1 MGTKRFINTFVGSD
15 NTTFEAYNTDVTADT
30 DWATSGNTTASIIY
44 SNSLRRP
51 STQGTVSHRVNF
63 FTTPLNTSQTP
74 NVNNYEVTIDTS
86 LVGYT
91 TTTSNIGV
99 IARASDTSNNG
110 YFFRYRPN
118 TGYQLFRQTSGAS
131 TQLGTTNTTD
141 LNPTGMSFS
150 SPLRRRLRLS
160 VVGSSINC
168 YVDTYNNGTGQW
180 TIGSSALI
188 STTDTTYTTGKF
200 GLWFVS
206 ASTNTATPTDG
217 FIVNE
222 YYINDLSVA
231 ANAPTGLT
239 TSNVTPTTFDL
250 SWTAPSSF
258 GDYTLTNYVVEKTSI
273 GGSSWSTVGTPT
285 STSLTGITLDPS
297 GNDVRVR
304 AITGGDHVGTNSSTL
319 TVPNNSIPGVVSS
332 FTASNVT
339 ATTATLNWTAPSTG
353 TVTSYKVQSSDL
365 TGNDNSIVG
374 SWSAIAGSPFSAATL
389 TASVTLSAGVG
400 NAFRIIPVGSG
411 GDGASSSIK
420 IARPDQV
427 VGFGSSGVTLTTVNL
442 FWTAATANNTPV
454 TGYIVEST
462 TIGGSSWSAI
472 TGSPFT
478 GTSVTATTL
487 SGSGNDFRVR
497 ATSVI
502 GASANATTIS
512 VTPTNGTPGAP
523 TSLALRSFTP
533 ARTDSP
539 LNLSYF
545 TFTDTV
551 NNKCHLQWAAPA
563 SSGSGGAITSYLI
576 ESSANGSTGWTTVVN
591 TGNNN
596 LVAYNIPK
604 TTGTLYFRVSA
615 VNASGIGTP
624 SNVLTVAGSTSTCE
638 GTMVRQ
644 NGVWTFF
651 THPRAVS
658 YRGNTYI
665 GWVSN
670 AGIVGIT
677 KVNNTTK
684 ESTHFE
690 LEDVSTYVVQNGGAE
705 IDDHDNAAVFIRPD
719 GRITCFYGAHN
730 DPGGMRSRTTLYPE
744 DITQWSTAI
753 LSSPANTGSSPNVN
767 LPTCYS
773 NPRLLEDAGMMLYH
787 FRTGSPPNAPHAI
800 RFVNT
805 QDTPTAAASYGV
817 GLPLIQST
825 QAPWSTQRPY
835 VQSVVNGKNRVDF
848 FFTDGHPA
856 DVGTNGDGNG
866 TSLYH
871 FYVSWDKTL
880 NKARYYTSAGVEMIN
895 PSATGVQSP
904 SLPIRPKHSG
914 GSDPTL
920 VWNGVNIRSWGW
932 DIVIG
937 FDGNPCVLFTT
948 YDNGSGS
955 FGYTNQRYMFSRWNG
970 TAWTTAV
977 DITGANVV
985 PSTQTTVRGVAV
997 SAPGMGTNGV
1007 NGFTLN
1013 EPGYTGGCCF
1023 DANNPNIVYL
1033 VNTVVQNPSNNSAL
1047 SSTDPTGIR
1056 ELQEWQTNDNGL
1068 TWSKVR
1074 DITTNSLPNIINGR
1088 PYSPKN
1094 HDGKIAVVWWRGP
1107 YSGWVRCFNTNLW
1120 CAPSSESLTTPTG
1133 LAPLSGKM
1141 ALSRR
1146 GQLIPYT
1153 F

>member
-1 MGTKRFINTFVGSD
+1 MTKRFINTFVGS
-15 NTTFEAYNTDVTADT
+15 NGTTFETYNTDVTADT

-44 SNSLRRP
+44 NNTLRRP
-51 STQGTVSHRVNF
+51 SAQASVSHRVNL
-63 FTTPLNTSQTP
+63 FTTPLNISQTP
-74 NVNNYEVTIDTS
+74 NINNYEVTVDVS
-86 LVGYT
+86 LVGYAT
-91 TTTSNIGV
+91 ATSNVGV
-99 IARASDTSNNG
+99 IARASDTNNTG

-118 TGYQLFRQTSGAS
+118 TGYQLFRQTSSTS
-131 TQLGTTNTTD
+131 TQLGSTNTTD

-160 VVGSSINC
+160 VAGSSINC
-168 YVDTYNNGTGQW
+168 FVDTFNNGTGQW
-180 TIGSSALI
+180 TIGSTALI
-188 STTDTTYTTGKF
+188 SVTDTTYTSGKF

-206 ASTNTATPTDG
+206 AATNSATPADG

-222 YYINDLSVA
+222 YYINDLVTVA
-231 ANAPTGLT
+231 TAPTGLV
-239 TSNVTPTTFDL
+239 TSNITSNSFTL

-258 GDYTLTNYVVEKTSI
+258 GNFTLTNYIVEKTSI
-273 GGSSWSTVGTPT
+273 GGSSWTNVGNPIGTT
-285 STSLTGITLDPS
+285 LTGITLDPS

-304 AITGGDHVGTNSSTL
+304 ALTGDDHVGTNSATL
-319 TVPNNSIPGVVSS
+319 TVPNNSIPGAVSS
-332 FTASNVT
+332 FTATNITLST
-339 ATTATLNWTAPSTG
+339 AALNWTAPATG
-353 TVTSYKVQSSDL
+353 TVLTYKVESSDL

-374 SWSAIAGSPFSAATL
+374 SWSAIAGSPFNASTF
-389 TASVTLSAGVG
+389 TADVTLAAGIG
-400 NAFRIIPVGSG
+400 NAFRITPSGSG
-411 GDGASSSIK
+411 GDGTSTTIK
-420 IARPDQV
+420 ISRPNQV

-442 FWTAATANNTPV
+442 SWTAATANNAPV

-472 TGSPFT
+472 AGSPFT

-497 ATSVI
+497 AASII

-512 VTPTNGTPGAP
+512 VTPTTGTPGAP

-533 ARTDSP
+533 AKTDSP

-576 ESSANGSTGWTTVVN
+576 ESSVNGSTGWTTVIN
-591 TGNNN
+591 TGNTN

-604 TTGTLYFRVSA
+604 ATGTLYFRVSA
-615 VNASGIGTP
+615 INASGTGTP
-624 SNVLTVAGSTSTCE
+624 SNVLTVESSTSTCE

-651 THPRAVS
+651 THPRAVC

-690 LEDVSTYVVQNGGAE
+690 LEDVSTYVNQLGGAE
-705 IDDHDNAAVFIRPD
+705 IDDHDNAAVFIRAD
-719 GRITCFYGAHN
+719 GRITCYYGAHN
-730 DPGGMRSRTTLYPE
+730 DPGGIRSRTSIYPE
-744 DITQWSTAI
+744 DISSWSVAI
-753 LSSPANTGSSPNVN
+753 ADTPANAASSPTVN

-800 RFVNT
+800 LFANT
-805 QDTPTAAASYGV
+805 LDNPNTSASYSA

-825 QAPWSTQRPY
+825 LAPWATQRPY
-835 VQSVVNGKNRVDF
+835 VQSVVNGRNRVDF
-848 FFTDGHPA
+848 FFTDGHPG
-856 DVGTNGDGNG
+856 DSGTNGNGNG

-871 FYVSWDKTL
+871 FYVQWDKSL
-880 NKARYYTSAGVEMIN
+880 NKARYYTSAGVEIVN
-895 PSATGVQSP
+895 PSATGAQSP

-914 GSDPTL
+914 GSDPTM
-920 VWNGVNIRSWGW
+920 VWNGANIRSWGW

-955 FGYTNQRYMFSRWNG
+955 FGFTNQRYRFSRWNG

-977 DITGANVV
+977 DITGSNVV
-985 PSTQTTVRGVAV
+985 PSAQTTVRGVAV

-1007 NGFTLN
+1007 NGFTLD
-1013 EPGYTGGCCF
+1013 EPCYTGGCCF
-1023 DANNPNIVYL
+1023 DANNPNIIYL
-1033 VNTVVQNPSNNSAL
+1033 VNTVVQDPTNNSAL

-1074 DITTNSLPNIINGR
+1074 DITKNSLPNIINGR

-1094 HDGKIAVVWWRGP
+1094 HDGSVAVVWWRGP
-1107 YSGWVRCFNTNLW
+1107 YSGWVRTFNTNLW
-1120 CAPSSESLTTPTG
+1120 CAPSFTKVSNNEASLASIG
-1133 LAPLSGKM
+1133 GRFS
-1141 ALSRR
+1141 LSRT
-1146 GQLIPYT
+1146 GQV
-1153 F
+1153 FSFF

>member
-1 MGTKRFINTFVGSD
+1 MTKRFINTFVGT
-15 NTTFEAYNTDVTADT
+15 NATTFEAYNTDITADT
-30 DWATSGNTTASIIY
+30 DWATSGNTVASVIY
-44 SNSLRRP
+44 NNSLRRP

-63 FTTPLNTSQTP
+63 FTTPLNTAQTP
-74 NVNNYEVTIDTS
+74 NINNYEVTVDCS

-91 TTTSNIGV
+91 TTASNVGV

-118 TGYQLFRQTSGAS
+118 TGYQLFRQTTGAS
-131 TQLGTTNTTD
+131 TQVGSTNTTD

-168 YVDTYNNGTGQW
+168 YVDTYNNGTGVW
-180 TIGSSALI
+180 TVGSTALI
-188 STTDTTYTTGKF
+188 TTTDATYTTGKF

-206 ASTNTATPTDG
+206 AATNSATPTDG

-222 YYINDLSVA
+222 YYINDLATVA
-231 ANAPTGLT
+231 TAPTGLT
-239 TSNVTPTTFDL
+239 TSNITPTTFDL

-258 GDYTLTNYVVEKTSI
+258 GDFSFTNYVVEKTSI
-273 GGSSWSTVGTPT
+273 GGSSWSTVGSPT
-285 STSLTGITLDPS
+285 GLSLTGITLDS
-297 GNDVRVR
+297 GGNDVRVR
-304 AITGGDHVGTNSSTL
+304 AVTGTDHAGTNSATL
-319 TVPNNSIPGVVSS
+319 TVPNNSIPGAVSS
-332 FTASNVT
+332 FTASSVT
-339 ATTATLNWTAPSTG
+339 SSTVDLNWTAPATG
-353 TVTSYKVQSSDL
+353 TVLNYKVEVSAL
-365 TGNDNSIVG
+365 TGNDNTIVG
-374 SWSAIAGSPFSAATL
+374 SWSAITSSPFSAATFTANTSL
-389 TASVTLSAGVG
+389 TASVG
-400 NAFRIIPVGSG
+400 NAFRITPVGSG
-411 GDGASSSIK
+411 GDGTSTTIK
-420 IARPDQV
+420 VARPNQV

-442 FWTAATANNTPV
+442 SWTAATANNTPV

-462 TIGGSSWSAI
+462 TVDGSSWSAI
-472 TGSPFT
+472 AGSPFT
-478 GTSVTATTL
+478 GNSVTATTL
-487 SGSGNDFRVR
+487 DVAGNDFRVR

-502 GASANATTIS
+502 GASVNATTIS
-512 VTPTNGTPGAP
+512 ITPTTGTPGAP
-523 TSLALRSFTP
+523 TTLAIRSFTP

-576 ESSANGSTGWTTVVN
+576 ESSTNGTSGWTTIIN
-591 TGNNN
+591 TGNAN

-604 TTGTLYFRVSA
+604 SIGTIYYRVSA
-615 VNASGIGTP
+615 INPSGIGP
-624 SNVLTVAGSTSTCE
+624 SSSVLTVAGSTSTCE

-684 ESTHFE
+684 ESTHFD
-690 LEDVSTYVVQNGGAE
+690 LEDVSTYVTQLGGAE
-705 IDDHDNAAVFIRPD
+705 IDDHDNAAIFIRQD
-719 GRITCFYGAHN
+719 GRITCYYGAHN
-730 DPGGMRSRTTLYPE
+730 DPGGIRSRTTIYPE

-753 LSSPANTGSSPNVN
+753 ADSPANTGSSPTVN
-767 LPTCYS
+767 LPNCYS
-773 NPRLLEDAGMMLYH
+773 NPRILEDAGMMLYH

-800 RFVNT
+800 LFANT
-805 QDTPTAAASYGV
+805 QNTPNSTASYTD

-825 QAPWSTQRPY
+825 LAPWATQRPY

-848 FFTDGHPA
+848 FFTDGHPG
-856 DVGTNGDGNG
+856 DSGTNGNGNG

-871 FYVSWDKTL
+871 FYVQWDKAL
-880 NKARYYTSAGVEMIN
+880 NKARYYTSAGVEIVN
-895 PSATGVQSP
+895 PSATGAQSP

-914 GSDPTL
+914 GSDPTM

-955 FGYTNQRYMFSRWNG
+955 FGYTNQRYRFSRWNG

-977 DITGANVV
+977 DITGSSVV
-985 PSTQTTVRGVAV
+985 PATQTTVRGVAV
-997 SAPGMGTNGV
+997 SAPGMGTNNV
-1007 NGFTLN
+1007 NGFTLD
-1013 EPGYTGGCCF
+1013 EPCYTGGCCF

-1033 VNTVVQNPSNNSAL
+1033 VNTVVQNPTNNSAL
-1047 SSTDPTGIR
+1047 VSTDPTGIR
-1056 ELQEWQTNDNGL
+1056 ELQEWRTNDNGL

-1074 DITTNSLPNIINGR
+1074 DITTNSLPNIVNLR

-1094 HDGKIAVVWWRGP
+1094 HDGKIAVVWPRGP
-1107 YSGWVRCFNTNLW
+1107 YSGWVRTFNTNLW
-1120 CAPSSESLTTPTG
+1120 CAPASESLTNPSD
-1133 LAPLSGKM
+1133 LAPLG
-1141 ALSRR
+1141 ARIAISRT
-1146 GQLIPYT
+1146 GQLVP
-1153 F
+1153 FAF